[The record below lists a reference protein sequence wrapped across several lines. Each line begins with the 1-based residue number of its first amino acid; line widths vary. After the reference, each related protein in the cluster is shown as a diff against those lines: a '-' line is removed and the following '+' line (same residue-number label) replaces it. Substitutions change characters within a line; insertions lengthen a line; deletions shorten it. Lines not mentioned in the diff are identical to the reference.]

1 MRTETTII
9 TVEYEYRMPYSQ
21 TAWRT
26 SITEH
31 FEGKLS
37 VGEKYGYRKLLA
49 LTVLTLTCVDA
60 FEQNTHNKDIQAD
73 IEELVK
79 GSFHD
84 VKNYI
89 AELKKETE
97 ADITPN
103 QKNLLNF
110 AVSTYR
116 ELVPLIKKVTAK

>member
-1 MRTETTII
+1 MENLTTI
-9 TVEYEYRMPYSQ
+9 TVDYEYRMPYSQ

-26 SITEH
+26 SITEN
-31 FEGKLS
+31 FDTKLS
-37 VGEKYGYRKLLA
+37 VSEKYGYRKLLA

-60 FEQNTHNKDIQAD
+60 FEQNPHNTEIQAD

-79 GSFHD
+79 GSFHN

-89 AELKKETE
+89 AELKEETE
-97 ADITPN
+97 ENPN
-103 QKNLLNF
+103 NKNLLNF

-116 ELVPLIKKVTAK
+116 DLVPLIKKVTTK